1 MTATD
6 GIGRIDVLAIVNA
19 LFARL
24 TPIRAINV
32 LLEPGST
39 FSTGRTTFVDSGLVG
54 GSVFSIGCAL
64 VTVGEAF
71 CPPLLDVG
79 AVRQGAS
86 SSRFLDPAADD
97 PELLNLSMARLR
109 VERR

>member
-1 MTATD
+1 VTATD

-39 FSTGRTTFVDSGLVG
+39 FSTGRTTFV
-54 GSVFSIGCAL
+54 
-64 VTVGEAF
+64 
-71 CPPLLDVG
+71 
-79 AVRQGAS
+79 
-86 SSRFLDPAADD
+86 
-97 PELLNLSMARLR
+97 
-109 VERR
+109 

>member
-54 GSVFSIGCAL
+54 GSVFFYRISAL
-64 VTVGEAF
+64 VPEGESNLFAF
-71 CPPLLDVG
+71 DGISVLSDTRG
-79 AVRQGAS
+79 
-86 SSRFLDPAADD
+86 PAA
-97 PELLNLSMARLR
+97 PAFRTRGRTILNSWAFRWPD
-109 VERR
+109 

>member
-71 CPPLLDVG
+71 CPPLMGCRCCPTGGQQLPFPG
-79 AVRQGAS
+79 PGGGRS
-86 SSRFLDPAADD
+86 
-97 PELLNLSMARLR
+97 
-109 VERR
+109 